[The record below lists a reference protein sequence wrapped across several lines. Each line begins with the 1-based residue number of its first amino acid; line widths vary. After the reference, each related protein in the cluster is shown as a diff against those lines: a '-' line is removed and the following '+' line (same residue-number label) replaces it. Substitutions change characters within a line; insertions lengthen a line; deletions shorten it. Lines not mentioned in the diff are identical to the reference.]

1 MKRLLS
7 QIALVLLLPGCR
19 QMETETAPVEASMM
33 FSAGICLPAS
43 TTKVCPD
50 MDSAGDI
57 PVYWEKGDRIR
68 IMDDRGESIYITEDS
83 GTASARFA
91 FDKSL
96 EGNRRLNASDS
107 YLGFYPDRNW
117 LQGVFTMPEEQ
128 RNDRLLY
135 PMAAH
140 STGNSLEFSGIC
152 SIVRLRLHCID
163 KTGKPAAIRNISA
176 GAYRDIGGITGQ
188 MGADGAITWESTKS
202 DGFKI
207 GRTLKLDCACDRA
220 DKKTCPEESRGYA
233 ATGAPVAGS
242 GTGEEENYYMVMPPL
257 DYEGLAFQIE
267 SDSGWYVYAVPGNT
281 ALLPN
286 RIYTWNLPME
296 AFDRYDEPVLTEGKV
311 SPPLTDISYGL
322 SCAQDSIA
330 ITSSSQSGEIAV
342 SSIKYRK
349 YSDGQEF
356 TSTIGFTVDISSDD
370 GATYHKEVTGISVT
384 TDSTFQNIRYEIG
397 IATGKD
403 IEATN
408 DIDSTETPEGL
419 AKCSY
424 IVRLTQSVSGKCL
437 YLRFSSG

>member
-7 QIALVLLLPGCR
+7 QFALVLLLPGCR
-19 QMETETAPVEASMM
+19 QTETTLEEASIM

-43 TTKVCPD
+43 TTKVCTD
-50 MDSAGDI
+50 MNSAGDI
-57 PVYWEKGDRIR
+57 PVYWETGDRIR

-83 GTASARFA
+83 GTASARFV

-117 LQGVFTMPEEQ
+117 LQGVFIMPEEQ

-163 KTGKPAAIRNISA
+163 KTGKPASIRNISA

-207 GRTLKLDCACDRA
+207 GRPLKLECAETD
-220 DKKTCPEESRGYA
+220 
-233 ATGAPVAGS
+233 
-242 GTGEEENYYMVMPPL
+242 EEEDYYMVMPPL

-281 ALLPN
+281 ILLPN

-296 AFDRYDEPVLTEGKV
+296 AFDRYDEPVLAEGKV
-311 SPPLTDISYGL
+311 LPPLTDISYRL
-322 SCAQDSIA
+322 ACAQDSIA
-330 ITSSSQSGEIAV
+330 ITSSNQSGEIDI

-356 TSTIGFTVDISSDD
+356 TSAIGFTVDISSDD
-370 GATYHKEVTGISVT
+370 GATYHKEATGIAVT
-384 TDSTFQNIRYEIG
+384 TDSTFQNIRYEISSV
-397 IATGKD
+397 TGK
-403 IEATN
+403 
-408 DIDSTETPEGL
+408 DIDSTEITESL

-424 IVRLTQSVSGKCL
+424 IVRLTQFVSGKRL

>member
-19 QMETETAPVEASMM
+19 QTETGTAPVEASMM

-50 MDSAGDI
+50 MNSAGDI
-57 PVYWEKGDRIR
+57 PVYWETGDRIR
-68 IMDDRGESIYITEDS
+68 IMDDRGESIYITNDS

-128 RNDRLLY
+128 LNDKLLY

-163 KTGKPAAIRNISA
+163 KTGKPAAIRNITA
-176 GAYRDIGGITGQ
+176 GAYMDIGGITGQ
-188 MGADGAITWESTKS
+188 MGADGVITWESTKS

-207 GRTLKLDCACDRA
+207 GRPLKLECSETD
-220 DKKTCPEESRGYA
+220 
-233 ATGAPVAGS
+233 
-242 GTGEEENYYMVMPPL
+242 EEEDYYMVMPPL

-267 SDSGWYVYAVPGNT
+267 SGSGWYVYAVPGTT

-296 AFDRYDEPVLTEGKV
+296 SFDRFD
-311 SPPLTDISYGL
+311 
-322 SCAQDSIA
+322 
-330 ITSSSQSGEIAV
+330 
-342 SSIKYRK
+342 
-349 YSDGQEF
+349 
-356 TSTIGFTVDISSDD
+356 
-370 GATYHKEVTGISVT
+370 
-384 TDSTFQNIRYEIG
+384 
-397 IATGKD
+397 
-403 IEATN
+403 
-408 DIDSTETPEGL
+408 
-419 AKCSY
+419 
-424 IVRLTQSVSGKCL
+424 
-437 YLRFSSG
+437 

>member
-1 MKRLLS
+1 
-7 QIALVLLLPGCR
+7 
-19 QMETETAPVEASMM
+19 M

-43 TTKVCPD
+43 TTKVCTD
-50 MDSAGDI
+50 MNSAGDI
-57 PVYWEKGDRIR
+57 PVYWETGDRIR

-83 GTASARFA
+83 GTASARFV

-107 YLGFYPDRNW
+107 YLGFYPDKNW

-188 MGADGAITWESTKS
+188 MGVDGTITWESTKS

-207 GRTLKLDCACDRA
+207 GRPLKLEC
-220 DKKTCPEESRGYA
+220 
-233 ATGAPVAGS
+233 S
-242 GTGEEENYYMVMPPL
+242 GTGETESYYMVMPPL

-296 AFDRYDEPVLTEGKV
+296 AFDRYDEPVLAEGKV
-311 SPPLTDISYGL
+311 LPPLTDISYRL
-322 SCAQDSIA
+322 ACAQDSIA
-330 ITSSSQSGEIAV
+330 ITSSNQSGEIDI

-370 GATYHKEVTGISVT
+370 GATYHKEATGIAVT
-384 TDSTFQNIRYEIG
+384 TDSTFQSIRYEIS
-397 IATGKD
+397 IAT
-403 IEATN
+403 
-408 DIDSTETPEGL
+408 
-419 AKCSY
+419 CSY
-424 IVRLTQSVSGKCL
+424 IVRLTQFISGKRL

>member
-7 QIALVLLLPGCR
+7 QFAIVLLLPGCR

-50 MDSAGDI
+50 MDSAGNI
-57 PVYWEKGDRIR
+57 PVYWETGDRIR

-83 GTASARFA
+83 GTASARFV

-107 YLGFYPDRNW
+107 YLGFYPDNHW
-117 LQGVFTMPEEQ
+117 LQGVFTMPAEQ
-128 RNDRLLY
+128 RKDRLLY

-140 STGNSLEFSGIC
+140 SIGNSLEFSGIC

-163 KTGKPAAIRNISA
+163 KTGKPAVIRNITA

-202 DGFKI
+202 EGFKI
-207 GRTLKLDCACDRA
+207 GRTLKLDCASDGA
-220 DKKTCPEESRGYA
+220 DKKTCSEESRGYA

-242 GTGEEENYYMVMPPL
+242 GTGEEENYYIVIPPL

-267 SDSGWYVYAVPGNT
+267 SDSGWYVYAVPGT
-281 ALLPN
+281 TPLLPN

-296 AFDRYDEPVLTEGKV
+296 AFDRYDEPVIAEGKV

-330 ITSSSQSGEIAV
+330 ITSPNQSGEIVV

-370 GATYHKEVTGISVT
+370 GATYHKEVTGIAVT
-384 TDSTFQNIRYEIG
+384 TDSTFQSIRYEIG
-397 IATGKD
+397 GVTRK
-403 IEATN
+403 
-408 DIDSTETPEGL
+408 DIDSTEITESS

-424 IVRLTQSVSGKCL
+424 IVRLTQSVSGKRL

>member
-7 QIALVLLLPGCR
+7 QFALVLLLPGCR
-19 QMETETAPVEASMM
+19 QTETTLEESSMM

-57 PVYWEKGDRIR
+57 PVYWETGDRIR

-96 EGNRRLNASDS
+96 EGNRRLNVSDS

-128 RNDRLLY
+128 RNDMLLY

-163 KTGKPAAIRNISA
+163 KTGKPAVIRNISA

-207 GRTLKLDCACDRA
+207 GRPLKLECAETD
-220 DKKTCPEESRGYA
+220 
-233 ATGAPVAGS
+233 
-242 GTGEEENYYMVMPPL
+242 EEEDYYMVMPPL

-267 SDSGWYVYAVPGNT
+267 SGSGWYVYAVPGNT
-281 ALLPN
+281 TLLPN

-296 AFDRYDEPVLTEGKV
+296 AFDRYDEPVLAEGKV
-311 SPPLTDISYGL
+311 LPPLTDISYRL
-322 SCAQDSIA
+322 ACAQDSIA
-330 ITSSSQSGEIAV
+330 ITSSNQSGEIDV

-370 GATYHKEVTGISVT
+370 GATYHKEATGIAVT
-384 TDSTFQNIRYEIG
+384 TDSTFQNIRYEISL
-397 IATGKD
+397 ATGKD
-403 IEATN
+403 IG
-408 DIDSTETPEGL
+408 STEITESS

-424 IVRLTQSVSGKCL
+424 IVRLTQVISGKRL
-437 YLRFSSG
+437 YLRFSSA

>member
-7 QIALVLLLPGCR
+7 QFALVLILPGCR
-19 QMETETAPVEASMM
+19 QTETETAPVEASMM

-50 MDSAGDI
+50 MNSAGDI
-57 PVYWEKGDRIR
+57 PVYWETGDRIR

-128 RNDRLLY
+128 RNDKLLY

-163 KTGKPAAIRNISA
+163 KTGKPAVIRNISA

-207 GRTLKLDCACDRA
+207 GRPLKLECA
-220 DKKTCPEESRGYA
+220 E
-233 ATGAPVAGS
+233 
-242 GTGEEENYYMVMPPL
+242 TGEEEDYYMVMPPL

-267 SDSGWYVYAVPGNT
+267 SGSGWYVYAVPGNT

-296 AFDRYDEPVLTEGKV
+296 AFDRYDEPVIAEGKV
-311 SPPLTDISYGL
+311 APPLTDISYRL
-322 SCAQDSIA
+322 ACAQDSIA
-330 ITSSSQSGEIAV
+330 ITSSNQSGEIDV

-370 GATYHKEVTGISVT
+370 GATYHKEATGIQIT
-384 TDSTFQNIRYEIG
+384 ADSAFQNIRYEL
-397 IATGKD
+397 
-403 IEATN
+403 N
-408 DIDSTETPEGL
+408 DTARSNNNLTETTESLTESSASGQ
-419 AKCSY
+419 SY
-424 IVRLTQSVSGKCL
+424 IVRLTQFISGKRL

>member
-7 QIALVLLLPGCR
+7 QFAIVLLLPGCR
-19 QMETETAPVEASMM
+19 QTETETAPVEASMM

-50 MDSAGDI
+50 MNSAGDI
-57 PVYWEKGDRIR
+57 PVYWETGDRIR
-68 IMDDRGESIYITEDS
+68 IMDDRVESIYITEDS

-128 RNDRLLY
+128 RNDKLLY

-152 SIVRLRLHCID
+152 SIVRLKLHCID
-163 KTGKPAAIRNISA
+163 KTGKPADIRNITA

-207 GRTLKLDCACDRA
+207 GRTLKLDCACDGA
-220 DKKTCPEESRGYA
+220 DERTCSEESRDYA
-233 ATGAPVAGS
+233 GTGAPVTRS
-242 GTGEEENYYMVMPPL
+242 GTGEEENYYIVMPPL

-267 SDSGWYVYAVPGNT
+267 SDSGWYIYSIPGNT
-281 ALLPN
+281 TLLPN

-296 AFDRYDEPVLTEGKV
+296 AFDRYDEPVLAEGKV
-311 SPPLTDISYGL
+311 LPPLTDISYRL
-322 SCAQDSIA
+322 ACAQDSIA
-330 ITSSSQSGEIAV
+330 ITSSNQSGEIDV

-349 YSDGQEF
+349 YSYGQEF

-370 GATYHKEVTGISVT
+370 GATYHKEATGIAVT
-384 TDSTFQNIRYEIG
+384 TDSAFQNIRYELSDT
-397 IATGKD
+397 ARS
-403 IEATN
+403 N
-408 DIDSTETPEGL
+408 NNLTETIESLTESSASGQ
-419 AKCSY
+419 SY
-424 IVRLTQSVSGKCL
+424 IVRLTQFVSGKRL

>member
-7 QIALVLLLPGCR
+7 QFALVLLLPGCR
-19 QMETETAPVEASMM
+19 QTETTLEESSMM

-50 MDSAGDI
+50 MNSAGDI
-57 PVYWEKGDRIR
+57 PVYWETGDRIR

-117 LQGVFTMPEEQ
+117 LQGVLTMPEEQ
-128 RNDRLLY
+128 RNDKLLY

-140 STGNSLEFSGIC
+140 STGNSLKFSGIC
-152 SIVRLRLHCID
+152 SIVRLRLYCID
-163 KTGKPAAIRNISA
+163 KTGKPAVIRNISV

-188 MGADGAITWESTKS
+188 MGADGTITWESTKS

-207 GRTLKLDCACDRA
+207 GRPLKLECAETD
-220 DKKTCPEESRGYA
+220 
-233 ATGAPVAGS
+233 
-242 GTGEEENYYMVMPPL
+242 EEEDYYMVMPPL

-296 AFDRYDEPVLTEGKV
+296 AFDRYDEPVIAEGKV
-311 SPPLTDISYGL
+311 LPPLTDISYGL

-330 ITSSSQSGEIAV
+330 ITSSNQSGEIAV

-356 TSTIGFTVDISSDD
+356 TSTIGFIVDISSDD
-370 GATYHKEVTGISVT
+370 GATYHKEATGIAVT
-384 TDSTFQNIRYEIG
+384 TDSTFQNIRYEISST
-397 IATGKD
+397 TGKD

-408 DIDSTETPEGL
+408 DIDSTEITESI

-424 IVRLTQSVSGKCL
+424 IVRLTQSVSGKRL

>member
-7 QIALVLLLPGCR
+7 QFALFLLLPGCR
-19 QMETETAPVEASMM
+19 QTETETAPVEASIM

-43 TTKVCPD
+43 TTKVCTD
-50 MDSAGDI
+50 MNSAGDI
-57 PVYWEKGDRIR
+57 PVYWETGDRIR

-83 GTASARFA
+83 GTASARFV

-107 YLGFYPDRNW
+107 YHGFYPDSHW
-117 LQGVFTMPEEQ
+117 LQGVFTMPAEQ
-128 RNDRLLY
+128 SKDRLLY

-163 KTGKPAAIRNISA
+163 KTGKPAVIRNISA

-188 MGADGAITWESTKS
+188 MGTDGVITWESTKS

-207 GRTLKLDCACDRA
+207 GRPLKLDCACDGA
-220 DKKTCPEESRGYA
+220 AKNTCSEASRGYA

-242 GTGEEENYYMVMPPL
+242 GTGEEEDYYMVMPSL

-281 ALLPN
+281 ALLPSQ
-286 RIYTWNLPME
+286 IYTWNLPIE
-296 AFDRYDEPVLTEGKV
+296 AFDRYDEPVLAEGKA
-311 SPPLTDISYGL
+311 SPPMTDISYGL
-322 SCAQDSIA
+322 ACAQDSIA
-330 ITSSSQSGEIAV
+330 ITSSNQSGEIDV

-370 GATYHKEVTGISVT
+370 GSTYHKEATGIAVT
-384 TDSTFQNIRYEIG
+384 TDSTFQNIRYEISS
-397 IATGKD
+397 ATG
-403 IEATN
+403 N
-408 DIDSTETPEGL
+408 DIDSTEITESS

-424 IVRLTQSVSGKCL
+424 IVRLTQFISGKRL

>member
-7 QIALVLLLPGCR
+7 QIALVLLLSGCR
-19 QMETETAPVEASMM
+19 QMETETAPVESSMM

-50 MDSAGDI
+50 MNSAGDI
-57 PVYWEKGDRIR
+57 PVYWETGDRIR

-207 GRTLKLDCACDRA
+207 GQPLKLECS
-220 DKKTCPEESRGYA
+220 E
-233 ATGAPVAGS
+233 
-242 GTGEEENYYMVMPPL
+242 TGEEEDYYMVMPPL

-281 ALLPN
+281 ALLPK

-296 AFDRYDEPVLTEGKV
+296 AFDRYDEPVIAEGKV
-311 SPPLTDISYGL
+311 LPPLTDISYRL
-322 SCAQDSIA
+322 ACAQDSIA
-330 ITSSSQSGEIAV
+330 ITSSNQSGEIAV

-370 GATYHKEVTGISVT
+370 GATYHKEATGIQISA
-384 TDSTFQNIRYEIG
+384 DSAFQNIRYELSDT
-397 IATGKD
+397 ARS
-403 IEATN
+403 N
-408 DIDSTETPEGL
+408 NNLTETTESLTESSASGQ
-419 AKCSY
+419 SY
-424 IVRLTQSVSGKCL
+424 IVRLTQFISGKRL

>member
-7 QIALVLLLPGCR
+7 QFALVLLLPGCR
-19 QMETETAPVEASMM
+19 QTGTTLEEASIM

-43 TTKVCPD
+43 TTKVCTD
-50 MDSAGDI
+50 MNSAGDI
-57 PVYWEKGDRIR
+57 PVYWETGDRIR

-83 GTASARFA
+83 GTASARFV

-96 EGNRRLNASDS
+96 EWNRRLNASDS
-107 YLGFYPDRNW
+107 YHGFYPDSHW
-117 LQGVFTMPEEQ
+117 LQGVFTMPAEQ
-128 RNDRLLY
+128 SKDRLLY

-163 KTGKPAAIRNISA
+163 KTGKPAAIRNITA

-188 MGADGAITWESTKS
+188 MGADGVITWESTKS

-207 GRTLKLDCACDRA
+207 GRPLKLECAETG
-220 DKKTCPEESRGYA
+220 KEED
-233 ATGAPVAGS
+233 
-242 GTGEEENYYMVMPPL
+242 YYMVMPPL

-267 SDSGWYVYAVPGNT
+267 SGSGWYVYAVPGNT

-296 AFDRYDEPVLTEGKV
+296 AFDRYDEPVLAEGKV
-311 SPPLTDISYGL
+311 SPPLTDISYRL
-322 SCAQDSIA
+322 ECAQDSIA

-370 GATYHKEVTGISVT
+370 GATYHKDAIGIAVT
-384 TDSTFQNIRYEIG
+384 TDSTFQNVRYEISS
-397 IATGKD
+397 ATGKD
-403 IEATN
+403 I
-408 DIDSTETPEGL
+408 DSTEITESS

-424 IVRLTQSVSGKCL
+424 IVRLTQFISGKRL

>member
-7 QIALVLLLPGCR
+7 QFAIALLLPGCR
-19 QMETETAPVEASMM
+19 QMETGTAPVEASMM
-33 FSAGICLPAS
+33 FSAEIGRPAC

-57 PVYWEKGDRIR
+57 PVYWETGDRIR
-68 IMDDRGESIYITEDS
+68 IMDNRGESIYITEDS

-128 RNDRLLY
+128 RNDKLLY

-188 MGADGAITWESTKS
+188 MGADGVITWESTKS

-207 GRTLKLDCACDRA
+207 GRPLKLKCSE
-220 DKKTCPEESRGYA
+220 TN
-233 ATGAPVAGS
+233 
-242 GTGEEENYYMVMPPL
+242 EEEDYYMVMPPL

-267 SDSGWYVYAVPGNT
+267 SGSGWYVYAVSGTT

-296 AFDRYDEPVLTEGKV
+296 AFDRYDEPVLAEGKV
-311 SPPLTDISYGL
+311 LPPLTDISYRL
-322 SCAQDSIA
+322 ACAQDSIA
-330 ITSSSQSGEIAV
+330 ITSSNQSGEIAV

-349 YSDGQEF
+349 CSDGQEF

-370 GATYHKEVTGISVT
+370 GATYHKDTTGIAVT
-384 TDSTFQNIRYEIG
+384 TDSTFQNIRYEISS
-397 IATGKD
+397 ATG
-403 IEATN
+403 N
-408 DIDSTETPEGL
+408 DIDSTEITESI

-424 IVRLTQSVSGKCL
+424 IVRLTQVISGKRL

>member
-7 QIALVLLLPGCR
+7 QIAIVLLLPGCR
-19 QMETETAPVEASMM
+19 QTETTLEESSMM

-50 MDSAGDI
+50 MNSAGDI
-57 PVYWEKGDRIR
+57 PVYWETGDRIR

-135 PMAAH
+135 PMTAH

-163 KTGKPAAIRNISA
+163 KTGKPAVIRNISA

-207 GRTLKLDCACDRA
+207 GRPLKLECAETG
-220 DKKTCPEESRGYA
+220 KEED
-233 ATGAPVAGS
+233 
-242 GTGEEENYYMVMPPL
+242 YYMVMPPL

-267 SDSGWYVYAVPGNT
+267 SDSGWYVYTIPRNT

-296 AFDRYDEPVLTEGKV
+296 AFDRYDEPVLAEGKV
-311 SPPLTDISYGL
+311 LPPLTDISYRL
-322 SCAQDSIA
+322 ACAQDSIA
-330 ITSSSQSGEIAV
+330 ITSSNQSGEIAV

-370 GATYHKEVTGISVT
+370 GATYHKEATGIAVT
-384 TDSTFQNIRYEIG
+384 TDSTFQNIRYEIN

-403 IEATN
+403 I
-408 DIDSTETPEGL
+408 DSTEITESL
-419 AKCSY
+419 AKRSY
-424 IVRLTQSVSGKCL
+424 IVRLTQFVSGKCL

>member
-7 QIALVLLLPGCR
+7 QFALVLLLPGCR
-19 QMETETAPVEASMM
+19 QMETSQKEASMM

-43 TTKVCPD
+43 TTKVCTD

-57 PVYWEKGDRIR
+57 PVYWETGDRIR

-83 GTASARFA
+83 GTASARFV

-96 EGNRRLNASDS
+96 EWNRRLNASDN
-107 YLGFYPDRNW
+107 YHGFYPDSNW

-128 RNDRLLY
+128 RKDRLLY

-140 STGNSLEFSGIC
+140 SIGNSLEFSGIC

-163 KTGKPAAIRNISA
+163 KTGKLAAIRNITA
-176 GAYRDIGGITGQ
+176 GAYRDIGGITGH

-207 GRTLKLDCACDRA
+207 GRTLKLDCACDGA

-286 RIYTWNLPME
+286 RIYTWKLSME
-296 AFDRYDEPVLTEGKV
+296 AFDRYDEPVLAEGKV
-311 SPPLTDISYGL
+311 SLPLTDISYGL
-322 SCAQDSIA
+322 ACAQDSIA
-330 ITSSSQSGEIAV
+330 ITSSNLSGEIAV

-370 GATYHKEVTGISVT
+370 GATYHKEATGIAVT
-384 TDSTFQNIRYEIG
+384 TDSTFQNIRYEISS
-397 IATGKD
+397 AT
-403 IEATN
+403 
-408 DIDSTETPEGL
+408 
-419 AKCSY
+419 CSY
-424 IVRLTQSVSGKCL
+424 IVRLTQSVSGKRL

>member
-7 QIALVLLLPGCR
+7 QFALVLLLPGCR

-50 MDSAGDI
+50 MNSAGDI
-57 PVYWEKGDRIR
+57 PVYWETGDRIR

-91 FDKSL
+91 FDKTL

-207 GRTLKLDCACDRA
+207 GRPLKLECS
-220 DKKTCPEESRGYA
+220 E
-233 ATGAPVAGS
+233 
-242 GTGEEENYYMVMPPL
+242 TGEEEDYYMAMPPL

-267 SDSGWYVYAVPGNT
+267 SGSGWYVYAVPGNT

-296 AFDRYDEPVLTEGKV
+296 AFDKYDEPVLAEGKV
-311 SPPLTDISYGL
+311 LPPLTDISYRL
-322 SCAQDSIA
+322 ACAQDSIA
-330 ITSSSQSGEIAV
+330 ITSSNQSGEIAV
-342 SSIKYRK
+342 SSIKCRK
-349 YSDGQEF
+349 YSDSQEF

-370 GATYHKEVTGISVT
+370 GATYHKEVTGIQIT
-384 TDSTFQNIRYEIG
+384 ADSAFQNIRYELSDT
-397 IATGKD
+397 ARS
-403 IEATN
+403 N
-408 DIDSTETPEGL
+408 NNLTETTESLTESSASGQ
-419 AKCSY
+419 SY
-424 IVRLTQSVSGKCL
+424 IVRLTQFVSGKRL

>member
-50 MDSAGDI
+50 MNSAGNI
-57 PVYWEKGDRIR
+57 PVYWETGDRIR

-83 GTASARFA
+83 ETASARFA

-207 GRTLKLDCACDRA
+207 GRPLKLKCS
-220 DKKTCPEESRGYA
+220 E
-233 ATGAPVAGS
+233 
-242 GTGEEENYYMVMPPL
+242 TGEEEDYYMVMPPL

-267 SDSGWYVYAVPGNT
+267 SDSGWYVYTIPGNT

-296 AFDRYDEPVLTEGKV
+296 AFDRYDEPVIAKGKV
-311 SPPLTDISYGL
+311 SPPLTDISYSL
-322 SCAQDSIA
+322 ACEQDSIA
-330 ITSSSQSGEIAV
+330 ITSSNQSGEIDV

-370 GATYHKEVTGISVT
+370 GATYHKDATGIAVI
-384 TDSTFQNIRYEIG
+384 TDSTFHNIRYEIS

-403 IEATN
+403 I
-408 DIDSTETPEGL
+408 DSTEITESS

-424 IVRLTQSVSGKCL
+424 IVRLTQIISGKRL

>member
-7 QIALVLLLPGCR
+7 QFALVLLLPGCR
-19 QMETETAPVEASMM
+19 QMETGTAPVEASMM

-57 PVYWEKGDRIR
+57 PVYWETGDRIR

-128 RNDRLLY
+128 RNYRLLY

-207 GRTLKLDCACDRA
+207 GRPLKLKCSETD
-220 DKKTCPEESRGYA
+220 
-233 ATGAPVAGS
+233 
-242 GTGEEENYYMVMPPL
+242 EEEDYYMVMPPL

-267 SDSGWYVYAVPGNT
+267 SGSGWYVYAVPGNT

-296 AFDRYDEPVLTEGKV
+296 AFDRYDEPVLAEGKV
-311 SPPLTDISYGL
+311 LPPLTDISYRL
-322 SCAQDSIA
+322 ACAQDSIA
-330 ITSSSQSGEIAV
+330 ITSSNQSGEIDV

-370 GATYHKEVTGISVT
+370 GATYHKEATGIAVT
-384 TDSTFQNIRYEIG
+384 TDSTFQNIRYEIS

-403 IEATN
+403 I
-408 DIDSTETPEGL
+408 DSTEITESS
-419 AKCSY
+419 AKRSY
-424 IVRLTQSVSGKCL
+424 IVRLTQFISGKRL

>member
-1 MKRLLS
+1 MKRLLP

-19 QMETETAPVEASMM
+19 QMETTVEESSMM
-33 FSAGICLPAS
+33 FSAGIGRPVC

-57 PVYWEKGDRIR
+57 PVYWETGDRIR
-68 IMDDRGESIYITEDS
+68 IMDDIGESIYITEDS

-128 RNDRLLY
+128 RNDKLLY

-163 KTGKPAAIRNISA
+163 KTGKPAVIRNISA

-188 MGADGAITWESTKS
+188 MGTDGVITWESTKS
-202 DGFKI
+202 DRFKI
-207 GRTLKLDCACDRA
+207 GRTLKLECACDGA
-220 DKKTCPEESRGYA
+220 AKNTCSEESRDYA

-242 GTGEEENYYMVMPPL
+242 RTGEEGNYYVVMPPL

-267 SDSGWYVYAVPGNT
+267 SGSGWYVYAVPGNT
-281 ALLPN
+281 AMLPN

-296 AFDRYDEPVLTEGKV
+296 AFDKYDEPVLAEGKV
-311 SPPLTDISYGL
+311 LPPLTDISYRL
-322 SCAQDSIA
+322 ACAQDSIA

-370 GATYHKEVTGISVT
+370 GATYHKEATGIAVT
-384 TDSTFQNIRYEIG
+384 TDSTFQSIRYEISS
-397 IATGKD
+397 ATGKD
-403 IEATN
+403 I
-408 DIDSTETPEGL
+408 DSTEITESI

-424 IVRLTQSVSGKCL
+424 IVRLTQFVSGKRL
-437 YLRFSSG
+437 YLRLSSG

>member
-7 QIALVLLLPGCR
+7 QFALVLLLPGCR
-19 QMETETAPVEASMM
+19 QMGTTLEESSMM

-50 MDSAGDI
+50 MNSAGDI
-57 PVYWEKGDRIR
+57 PVYWETGDRIR

-163 KTGKPAAIRNISA
+163 KTGKPAAIRNITA

-188 MGADGAITWESTKS
+188 MGADGATTWGSTKS

-207 GRTLKLDCACDRA
+207 GRPLKLECSETDEKED
-220 DKKTCPEESRGYA
+220 
-233 ATGAPVAGS
+233 
-242 GTGEEENYYMVMPPL
+242 YYMVMPPL

-267 SDSGWYVYAVPGNT
+267 SGSGWYVYAVPGNT

-296 AFDRYDEPVLTEGKV
+296 AFDRYDEPVLAEGKAF
-311 SPPLTDISYGL
+311 PPLTDISYRL
-322 SCAQDSIA
+322 ACAQDSIA
-330 ITSSSQSGEIAV
+330 ITSSNQSGEIDV

-356 TSTIGFTVDISSDD
+356 TSTIGFTVDISSDN
-370 GATYHKEVTGISVT
+370 GATYQKEVTGIQVT
-384 TDSTFQNIRYEIG
+384 ADSAFQNIRYELSDT
-397 IATGKD
+397 ARS
-403 IEATN
+403 N
-408 DIDSTETPEGL
+408 NNLTETTESLTESSASGQ
-419 AKCSY
+419 SY
-424 IVRLTQSVSGKCL
+424 IVRLTQFISGKRL
-437 YLRFSSG
+437 YLRFSRG

>member
-7 QIALVLLLPGCR
+7 QFALVLLLPGCR
-19 QMETETAPVEASMM
+19 QTETTLEEASMM

-50 MDSAGDI
+50 MNSAGDI
-57 PVYWEKGDRIR
+57 PVYWETGDRIR

-163 KTGKPAAIRNISA
+163 KTGKPAAIRNITA
-176 GAYRDIGGITGQ
+176 GAYGDIGGITGQ
-188 MGADGAITWESTKS
+188 MGADGAITWGSTKS

-207 GRTLKLDCACDRA
+207 GRPLKLECSETD
-220 DKKTCPEESRGYA
+220 
-233 ATGAPVAGS
+233 
-242 GTGEEENYYMVMPPL
+242 EEEDYYMVMPPL

-267 SDSGWYVYAVPGNT
+267 SDSGWYVYTIPGNT
-281 ALLPN
+281 TLLPN

-296 AFDRYDEPVLTEGKV
+296 AFDRYDEPVLAEGKV
-311 SPPLTDISYGL
+311 APPLTDISYRL
-322 SCAQDSIA
+322 ACAQDSIA
-330 ITSSSQSGEIAV
+330 ITSSNQSGEIDV

-349 YSDGQEF
+349 YSEGQEF

-370 GATYHKEVTGISVT
+370 GATYHKEATGIQIT
-384 TDSTFQNIRYEIG
+384 ADSAFQNIRYELSDT
-397 IATGKD
+397 ARS
-403 IEATN
+403 N
-408 DIDSTETPEGL
+408 NNLTETTESLTESSASGQ
-419 AKCSY
+419 SY
-424 IVRLTQSVSGKCL
+424 IVRLTQFISGKRL

>member
-7 QIALVLLLPGCR
+7 QFALVLLLPGCR
-19 QMETETAPVEASMM
+19 QTETTLEESSMM

-50 MDSAGDI
+50 MNSAGDI
-57 PVYWEKGDRIR
+57 PVYWEAGDRIR

-128 RNDRLLY
+128 HNDKLLY

-152 SIVRLRLHCID
+152 SIVRLRLYCID
-163 KTGKPAAIRNISA
+163 KTGKPAVIRNISA

-188 MGADGAITWESTKS
+188 MGVDGVIIWESTKS

-207 GRTLKLDCACDRA
+207 GRTLKLECARDGA
-220 DKKTCPEESRGYA
+220 DERTCSEESRDYA

-242 GTGEEENYYMVMPPL
+242 GTGEEENYYIVMPPL

-267 SDSGWYVYAVPGNT
+267 SDSGWFIYSIPGT
-281 ALLPN
+281 TSLLPN

-296 AFDRYDEPVLTEGKV
+296 AFDRYDEPVLAEGKV

-322 SCAQDSIA
+322 ACAQDSIA
-330 ITSSSQSGEIAV
+330 ITSPNLSGEIAV

-356 TSTIGFTVDISSDD
+356 TSTIGFSVDISSDY
-370 GATYHKEVTGISVT
+370 GATYHKEVTGIAVT
-384 TDSTFQNIRYEIG
+384 TDSTFQSIRYEI
-397 IATGKD
+397 
-403 IEATN
+403 
-408 DIDSTETPEGL
+408 SS

-424 IVRLTQSVSGKCL
+424 IVRLTQFVSGKRL

>member
-1 MKRLLS
+1 
-7 QIALVLLLPGCR
+7 
-19 QMETETAPVEASMM
+19 MM

-57 PVYWEKGDRIR
+57 PVYWETGDRIR
-68 IMDDRGESIYITEDS
+68 IMDGRGESIYITEDS

-96 EGNRRLNASDS
+96 EGNRRLNASDR

-128 RNDRLLY
+128 RNDKLLY

-163 KTGKPAAIRNISA
+163 KTGKPAVIRNISA

-207 GRTLKLDCACDRA
+207 GRTLKLDCASDEA
-220 DKKTCPEESRGYA
+220 DKKTCSEESRDYA

-242 GTGEEENYYMVMPPL
+242 GTGEEEDYYMVMPPL

-296 AFDRYDEPVLTEGKV
+296 AFDRYDEPVLAERKV
-311 SPPLTDISYGL
+311 LPPLTDISYGL
-322 SCAQDSIA
+322 ACEQDSIA
-330 ITSSSQSGEIAV
+330 ITSSNQSGEIDV
-342 SSIKYRK
+342 LSIKYRK

-370 GATYHKEVTGISVT
+370 GATYHKEATGIQIT
-384 TDSTFQNIRYEIG
+384 ADSAFQNIRYELSDT
-397 IATGKD
+397 ARS
-403 IEATN
+403 N
-408 DIDSTETPEGL
+408 NNLTETTESLTESSASGQ
-419 AKCSY
+419 SY
-424 IVRLTQSVSGKCL
+424 IVRLTQFISGKRL

>member
-19 QMETETAPVEASMM
+19 QIGTTLEESSMM
-33 FSAGICLPAS
+33 FSAGIRLPAN

-50 MDSAGDI
+50 MNSAGDI
-57 PVYWEKGDRIR
+57 PVDWETGDRIR

-117 LQGVFTMPEEQ
+117 LQGVFTMPKEQ
-128 RNDRLLY
+128 RNDKLLY

-207 GRTLKLDCACDRA
+207 GRPLKLECSETDEKED
-220 DKKTCPEESRGYA
+220 
-233 ATGAPVAGS
+233 
-242 GTGEEENYYMVMPPL
+242 YYMVMPPL

-267 SDSGWYVYAVPGNT
+267 SGSGWHVYAVPGNT

-296 AFDRYDEPVLTEGKV
+296 AFDRYDEPVLAEGKV
-311 SPPLTDISYGL
+311 LPPLTDISYRL
-322 SCAQDSIA
+322 ACAQDSIA
-330 ITSSSQSGEIAV
+330 ITSSNQSGEIDV

-370 GATYHKEVTGISVT
+370 GATYHKEVTGIQIT
-384 TDSTFQNIRYEIG
+384 ADSAFQNIRYELSDT
-397 IATGKD
+397 ARS
-403 IEATN
+403 N
-408 DIDSTETPEGL
+408 NNLTETTESLTESSASGQ
-419 AKCSY
+419 SY
-424 IVRLTQSVSGKCL
+424 IVRLTQFISGKRL

>member
-7 QIALVLLLPGCR
+7 QFALVLLLPGCR
-19 QMETETAPVEASMM
+19 QTETTLEEASMM

-50 MDSAGDI
+50 MNSAGDI
-57 PVYWEKGDRIR
+57 PVYWETGDRIR

-96 EGNRRLNASDS
+96 EGNSRLNASDS

-117 LQGVFTMPEEQ
+117 IQGVFTMPEEQ

-207 GRTLKLDCACDRA
+207 GRPLKLECS
-220 DKKTCPEESRGYA
+220 E
-233 ATGAPVAGS
+233 
-242 GTGEEENYYMVMPPL
+242 TGEEEDYYMVMPPL

-267 SDSGWYVYAVPGNT
+267 SGSGWYVYAVPGTT

-286 RIYTWNLPME
+286 RIYTWNLPIE
-296 AFDRYDEPVLTEGKV
+296 AFDRYDEPVIAEGKV
-311 SPPLTDISYGL
+311 APPLTDISYRL
-322 SCAQDSIA
+322 ACAQDSIA
-330 ITSSSQSGEIAV
+330 ITSSNQSGEIDV

-370 GATYHKEVTGISVT
+370 GATYHKEATGIQIT
-384 TDSTFQNIRYEIG
+384 ADSAFQNIRYELSDT
-397 IATGKD
+397 AKS
-403 IEATN
+403 N
-408 DIDSTETPEGL
+408 NNLTETTESLTESSASGQ
-419 AKCSY
+419 SY
-424 IVRLTQSVSGKCL
+424 IVRLTQFISGKRL

>member
-7 QIALVLLLPGCR
+7 QFALVLLLPGCR
-19 QMETETAPVEASMM
+19 QTETTLEEASIM

-43 TTKVCPD
+43 TTKVCTD
-50 MDSAGDI
+50 MNSAGDI
-57 PVYWEKGDRIR
+57 PVYWETGDRIR

-83 GTASARFA
+83 GTASARFV

-107 YLGFYPDRNW
+107 YHGFYPDSHW
-117 LQGVFTMPEEQ
+117 LQGVFTMPAEQ
-128 RNDRLLY
+128 SKDRLLY

-140 STGNSLEFSGIC
+140 STGNSLEFLGIC

-163 KTGKPAAIRNISA
+163 KTGKTAAIRNITA
-176 GAYRDIGGITGQ
+176 GAYRDIGWITGQ
-188 MGADGAITWESTKS
+188 MGADGVITWESTKS

-207 GRTLKLDCACDRA
+207 GRTLKLDCASDGA
-220 DKKTCPEESRGYA
+220 DKKTYSEESRGYA

-242 GTGEEENYYMVMPPL
+242 GTGEEENYYIVMPPL

-286 RIYTWNLPME
+286 RIYTWNLPIE
-296 AFDRYDEPVLTEGKV
+296 AFDRYDEPVLAEGKV
-311 SPPLTDISYGL
+311 SSPLTDISYRL
-322 SCAQDSIA
+322 ACAQDSIA
-330 ITSSSQSGEIAV
+330 ITSSNQSGEIDV

-370 GATYHKEVTGISVT
+370 GATYHKEATGIAVT
-384 TDSTFQNIRYEIG
+384 TDSTFQNIRYEISS
-397 IATGKD
+397 ATGKD
-403 IEATN
+403 I
-408 DIDSTETPEGL
+408 DSTEITESL

-424 IVRLTQSVSGKCL
+424 IVRLTQFISGKRL

>member
-7 QIALVLLLPGCR
+7 QIALVLLLSGCR
-19 QMETETAPVEASMM
+19 QMETTLEESSMM

-57 PVYWEKGDRIR
+57 PVYWETGDRIR

-83 GTASARFA
+83 GTASVRFA

-188 MGADGAITWESTKS
+188 MGADGVITWESTKS

-207 GRTLKLDCACDRA
+207 GRTLKLDCASDGA
-220 DKKTCPEESRGYA
+220 DKKTCSEESIGYA
-233 ATGAPVAGS
+233 GTGAPVAGS
-242 GTGEEENYYMVMPPL
+242 GTGEEENYYIVMPPL

-296 AFDRYDEPVLTEGKV
+296 AFDRYDEPVLAEGKV
-311 SPPLTDISYGL
+311 LPPLTDISYGL
-322 SCAQDSIA
+322 ACAQDSIA
-330 ITSSSQSGEIAV
+330 ITSSNQSGEIDV

-370 GATYHKEVTGISVT
+370 GATYHKDATGIAIT
-384 TDSTFQNIRYEIG
+384 TDSTFQNIRYEISS
-397 IATGKD
+397 ATGKD

-408 DIDSTETPEGL
+408 DIDSTEITESL

-424 IVRLTQSVSGKCL
+424 IVRLTQFISGKRL
-437 YLRFSSG
+437 YLRFSGG